1 MYGMRNMA
9 TYGATKAFDIVL
21 AEALW
26 TELHD
31 KGVDVLALVLA
42 ATDTPAFRTHL
53 AERGL
58 VVPDDEP
65 IPLAT
70 VTSSEDTAAEAIAYL
85 ADGPTRFVGEA
96 HRTRETEL
104 RQMERNDAIRDLV
117 AALDAAQSEHS

>member
-1 MYGMRNMA
+1 MA

-31 KGVDVLALVLA
+31 QGVDVLALVLA
-42 ATDTPAFRTHL
+42 ATDTPAFRKHL

-58 VVPDDEP
+58 VVSDDEP
-65 IPLAT
+65 IPLPT
-70 VTSSEDTAAEAIAYL
+70 VTTSEMTAAEAIAYL

-96 HRTRETEL
+96 HRVRETEL
-104 RQMERNDAIRDLV
+104 RQMERNDTIRDLFT
-117 AALDAAQSEHS
+117 AMSSPSHQS